1 MKRPIFLKLATR
13 GLVRNRRR
21 SLITVAAVA
30 IGLAGIVFLWG
41 YIAGIN
47 RQMIAN
53 ITSYLTGHVQ
63 VHQKGYHDDPTL
75 DLAFDGP
82 EGIAVRVSAQPGVVA
97 VAPRIEGEALAS
109 GPEKTRGVLVVGVDP
124 ARESGI
130 TTLARAVKAGS
141 YLDAAEPN
149 GILLGDRVA
158 EILRVAVGE
167 EVTLV
172 TQAADGSIGAGRYRV
187 RGIYDSGIDMIDSA
201 YVFLTLPAAQSLY
214 ALEGRVTTLAVR
226 LDELGAV
233 PGASASLSGKLGAAF
248 EVLGWQKLL
257 PRLAD
262 NGAFHELFTYIILF
276 VVFVVVTLGIANTI
290 LMGVM
295 ERIREFGVMMALGTA
310 PGQIARVVLYE
321 AALLGLAGIAVGN
334 AIGLGIVAYFGRRG
348 IDLGQ
353 YAQAVQ
359 MMPGLTGIVYP
370 RARADHLLFL
380 SALLLATTV
389 AASLY
394 PAWKAAG
401 FTPVEAIRGARAA
414 LGRQLRRLPRI
425 ALPFPV
431 RAVFARI
438 ALRGL
443 ARNPRRAV
451 LTLGSLGAGLAAY
464 LFLSGLA
471 QGFFLQM
478 RDNATGL
485 VTGHL
490 QIEVKGFRDEL
501 DAKLTLANS
510 AELLTRVRANPAVA
524 AATPRLQAMAMMSSP
539 TQSEP
544 VMLYGVDTEA
554 ERAVT
559 RLHRQVR
566 EGNYLS
572 PDTLTLI
579 PTGMETL
586 TNFPSPSGRGQR
598 VRGHQPSS
606 PSLLPEGEGSEPR
619 ALARQSVHS
628 EPSALRATSFTRRE
642 VVIGR
647 KLAERLG
654 VRLGEKIVVIAP
666 AADGT
671 LGSAALRVIG
681 IFETDNDVLDRN
693 VALTSLAAARE
704 LLGVPREAATI
715 VVRLKDIETL
725 EAAAASLAETLAA
738 MCRDAQVSR
747 EAGCRERPPDQE
759 VVTWKVL
766 LPEAVQMLE
775 LIRVN
780 LYIILLVVFVVV
792 ALGVA
797 NTLLMAVL
805 ERTREFGLQLA
816 LGTRPGLIV
825 RTVLY
830 ESLVLGVLG
839 LAVGIVFGALIVGYY
854 HAYGFDLTAYAAA
867 TKAIPGM
874 TGVVYP
880 TIVLGN
886 VWLPVAAL
894 LVTSLAAA
902 LYPAWRAARLDAI
915 QALRHV

>member
-1 MKRPIFLKLATR
+1 MNRPIFLKLATR
-13 GLVRNRRR
+13 GLARNRRR

-82 EGIAVRVSAQPGVVA
+82 EGIAARIKAQPGVTA

-124 ARESGI
+124 AREGAI

-158 EILRVAVGE
+158 EILRVAVGG

-233 PGASASLSGKLGAAF
+233 PGASSALAGQLGATF

-262 NGAFHELFTYIILF
+262 NVAFHELFTYIILF

-321 AALLGLAGIAVGN
+321 AALLGLAGIAAGN
-334 AIGLGIVAYFGRRG
+334 ALGLGIVTWFGGRG

-353 YAQAVQ
+353 YAKAVQ

-370 RARADHLLFL
+370 SARADHLLFL

-401 FTPVEAIRGARAA
+401 FTPVEAIRGVRAA
-414 LGRQLRRLPRI
+414 LGRRLRHLPRI
-425 ALPFPV
+425 ALPLPV

-443 ARNPRRAV
+443 ARNPRRAA
-451 LTLGSLGAGLAAY
+451 LTLGSLAAGLAAY

-501 DAKLTLANS
+501 DAKLALANS
-510 AELLTRVRANPAVA
+510 AELLVRVRANPAVA

-544 VMLYGVDTEA
+544 VMLYGVDPEA

-572 PDTLTLI
+572 TDSSREI
-579 PTGMETL
+579 II
-586 TNFPSPSGRGQR
+586 GRG
-598 VRGHQPSS
+598 
-606 PSLLPEGEGSEPR
+606 
-619 ALARQSVHS
+619 
-628 EPSALRATSFTRRE
+628 
-642 VVIGR
+642 
-647 KLAERLG
+647 LAERLG

-671 LGSAALRVIG
+671 LGSAALRVTG

-693 VALTSLAAARE
+693 VALTALPAARE

-715 VVRLKDIETL
+715 VVRLKEIEAL
-725 EAAAASLAETLAA
+725 DAAAVSLAETLTA
-738 MCRDAQVSR
+738 MCRDAQMSR
-747 EAGCRERPPDQE
+747 EAGCRERPSGQE
-759 VVTWKVL
+759 VVTWKTL

-780 LYIILLVVFVVV
+780 LYIILLVVFTVV

-839 LAVGIVFGALIVGYY
+839 LAAGIVLGSLIVGYY
-854 HAYGFDLTAYAAA
+854 HTYGFDLTAYAAA

-880 TIVLGN
+880 TIVPGN

>member
-1 MKRPIFLKLATR
+1 
-13 GLVRNRRR
+13 
-21 SLITVAAVA
+21 
-30 IGLAGIVFLWG
+30 
-41 YIAGIN
+41 
-47 RQMIAN
+47 
-53 ITSYLTGHVQ
+53 
-63 VHQKGYHDDPTL
+63 
-75 DLAFDGP
+75 
-82 EGIAVRVSAQPGVVA
+82 
-97 VAPRIEGEALAS
+97 
-109 GPEKTRGVLVVGVDP
+109 
-124 ARESGI
+124 
-130 TTLARAVKAGS
+130 
-141 YLDAAEPN
+141 
-149 GILLGDRVA
+149 
-158 EILRVAVGE
+158 
-167 EVTLV
+167 
-172 TQAADGSIGAGRYRV
+172 
-187 RGIYDSGIDMIDSA
+187 
-201 YVFLTLPAAQSLY
+201 
-214 ALEGRVTTLAVR
+214 
-226 LDELGAV
+226 
-233 PGASASLSGKLGAAF
+233 
-248 EVLGWQKLL
+248 
-257 PRLAD
+257 
-262 NGAFHELFTYIILF
+262 
-276 VVFVVVTLGIANTI
+276 
-290 LMGVM
+290 
-295 ERIREFGVMMALGTA
+295 
-310 PGQIARVVLYE
+310 
-321 AALLGLAGIAVGN
+321 
-334 AIGLGIVAYFGRRG
+334 
-348 IDLGQ
+348 
-353 YAQAVQ
+353 

-370 RARADHLLFL
+370 RARTDHLLFL

-414 LGRQLRRLPRI
+414 LGRRLRRLPRI

-443 ARNPRRAV
+443 ARNPRRAA

-464 LFLSGLA
+464 LFLSALA

-490 QIEVKGFRDEL
+490 QVEVKGFRDEL

-510 AELLTRVRANPAVA
+510 AGLLTRVRASPFVA
-524 AATPRLQAMAMMSSP
+524 AAAPRLQAMAMMSSP

-544 VMLYGVDTEA
+544 VVLYGVDPEA

-559 RLHRQVR
+559 RLHRQIR

-572 PDTLTLI
+572 PGSSREI
-579 PTGMETL
+579 II
-586 TNFPSPSGRGQR
+586 GRG
-598 VRGHQPSS
+598 
-606 PSLLPEGEGSEPR
+606 
-619 ALARQSVHS
+619 
-628 EPSALRATSFTRRE
+628 
-642 VVIGR
+642 
-647 KLAERLG
+647 LAERLG

-666 AADGT
+666 AADGA
-671 LGSAALRVIG
+671 LGSAALRVTG

-693 VALTSLAAARE
+693 VALTALPAARE

-715 VVRLKDIETL
+715 VVRLKDIEAL
-725 EAAAASLAETLAA
+725 DAAAVSLAETLTASG
-738 MCRDAQVSR
+738 Q
-747 EAGCRERPPDQE
+747 EA
-759 VVTWKVL
+759 VTWKTM

-780 LYIILLVVFVVV
+780 LYIILLVVFTVV

-816 LGTRPGLIV
+816 LGTRPGLIL

-830 ESLVLGVLG
+830 ESLMLGVLG
-839 LAVGIVFGALIVGYY
+839 LAAGIVLGSLIVGYY
-854 HAYGFDLTAYAAA
+854 HTYGFDLTAYAAA

-880 TIVLGN
+880 TIVPGN

>member
-1 MKRPIFLKLATR
+1 MARRVFLKLAMR
-13 GLVRNRRR
+13 GLARNRRR
-21 SLITVAAVA
+21 SLITIAAIA
-30 IGLAGIVFLWG
+30 IGLAGLVFLWG
-41 YIAGIN
+41 YIDGIN

-82 EGIAVRVSAQPGVVA
+82 EGVAVLVRAQPGVAA

-109 GPEKTRGVLVVGVDP
+109 GPEKTRGVLVIGVDP
-124 ARESGI
+124 ARESAI
-130 TTLARAVKAGS
+130 TTLSRAVKAGS
-141 YLDAAEPN
+141 YLDAGDPN

-158 EILRVAVGE
+158 EILRVAVGG

-187 RGIYDSGIDMIDSA
+187 RGIFDSGIDMIDSA

-214 ALEGRVTTLAVR
+214 ALEGQVTTLTVR

-233 PGASASLSGKLGAAF
+233 PDASAALSGKLGAAF

-262 NGAFHELFTYIILF
+262 NVAFHELFTYIILF

-310 PGQIARVVLYE
+310 PGQITRVVLYE
-321 AALLGLAGIAVGN
+321 AALLGLAGIAAGN
-334 AIGLGIVAYFGRRG
+334 AIGLGIVGYLGRRG

-353 YAQAVQ
+353 YTQAVQ

-380 SALLLATTV
+380 SALLLAATV

-414 LGRQLRRLPRI
+414 LGRRLRRLPWVV
-425 ALPFPV
+425 LPFPA

-443 ARNPRRAV
+443 ARNPRRTL
-451 LTLGSLGAGLAAY
+451 LTLGALAAGLAAF
-464 LFLSGLA
+464 LFLSALS

-485 VTGHL
+485 VTGHV

-501 DAKLTLANS
+501 DAKLALADTETLLA
-510 AELLTRVRANPAVA
+510 RVRANPAVA
-524 AATPRLQAMAMMSSP
+524 AAAPRLQAMAMASSP

-544 VMLYGVDTEA
+544 VMLYGVDPQA
-554 ERAVT
+554 ERTVT
-559 RLHRQVR
+559 RLDRQVR

-572 PDTLTLI
+572 PD
-579 PTGMETL
+579 
-586 TNFPSPSGRGQR
+586 NS
-598 VRGHQPSS
+598 
-606 PSLLPEGEGSEPR
+606 
-619 ALARQSVHS
+619 
-628 EPSALRATSFTRRE
+628 RE

-654 VRLGEKIVVIAP
+654 VRLGEKIVVLAP

-671 LGSAALRVIG
+671 LGSAALRIAG

-693 VALTSLAAARE
+693 VALTTLSAARE

-715 VVRLKDIETL
+715 VVRLKDIEAL
-725 EAAAASLAETLAA
+725 ETAAASLAGTLTAP
-738 MCRDAQVSR
+738 
-747 EAGCRERPPDQE
+747 GQE

-780 LYIILLVVFVVV
+780 LYVILVVVFVVV

-797 NTLLMAVL
+797 NTLIMAVL

-839 LAVGIVFGALIVGYY
+839 LTAGIVIGALIVGYY
-854 HAYGFDLTAYAAA
+854 HTNGFDLTAYAAA

>member
-1 MKRPIFLKLATR
+1 MARHVFLKLAMR
-13 GLVRNRRR
+13 GLARNRRR
-21 SLITVAAVA
+21 SLITIAAIA
-30 IGLAGIVFLWG
+30 IGLAGLVFLWG
-41 YIAGIN
+41 YIDGIN

-53 ITSYLTGHVQ
+53 ITSYLTGHAQ

-75 DLAFDGP
+75 DLTFDGA
-82 EGIAVRVSAQPGVVA
+82 EGVAVLVRAQPGVAA
-97 VAPRIEGEALAS
+97 VTPRIEGEALAS
-109 GPEKTRGVLVVGVDP
+109 GPEKTRGVLVIGVDP
-124 ARESGI
+124 ARESAV
-130 TTLARAVKAGS
+130 TTLSRAVKAGS
-141 YLDAAEPN
+141 YLDAADPN

-158 EILRVAVGE
+158 EILRVAVGG

-187 RGIYDSGIDMIDSA
+187 RGIFDSGIDMIDSA
-201 YVFLTLPAAQSLY
+201 YVFLTLSAAQSLY
-214 ALEGRVTTLAVR
+214 ALEGQVTTLVAR

-233 PGASASLSGKLGAAF
+233 PGVAAALSGKLGAAF

-262 NGAFHELFTYIILF
+262 NVAFHELFTYIILF

-310 PGQIARVVLYE
+310 PGQITRVVLYE
-321 AALLGLAGIAVGN
+321 AALLGLAGLAAGN
-334 AIGLGIVAYFGRRG
+334 AIGLGIVAYLGHRG

-380 SALLLATTV
+380 SALLLAATV

-414 LGRQLRRLPRI
+414 LGRRLRRLPRI
-425 ALPFPV
+425 ALPFPA

-443 ARNPRRAV
+443 ARNPRRTL
-451 LTLGSLGAGLAAY
+451 LTLGALAAGLAAF
-464 LFLSGLA
+464 LFLSALS

-485 VTGHL
+485 VTGHV
-490 QIEVKGFRDEL
+490 QVEVKGFRDEL
-501 DAKLTLANS
+501 DAKFALADTETLLA
-510 AELLTRVRANPAVA
+510 RVRANPAVA
-524 AATPRLQAMAMMSSP
+524 AATPRLQAMAMASSP

-544 VMLYGVDTEA
+544 VMLYGVDPQA
-554 ERAVT
+554 ERTVT
-559 RLHRQVR
+559 WLHRQVR
-566 EGNYLS
+566 KGNYLS
-572 PDTLTLI
+572 ADTLTL
-579 PTGMETL
+579 M
-586 TNFPSPSGRGQR
+586 PSPAKA
-598 VRGHQPSS
+598 
-606 PSLLPEGEGSEPR
+606 GEGPLTPTSLPQAGAES
-619 ALARQSVHS
+619 SVRS

-654 VRLGEKIVVIAP
+654 VRLGEKIVVLAP

-671 LGSAALRVIG
+671 LGSAALRIAG

-693 VALTSLAAARE
+693 VALTTLSAARE

-725 EAAAASLAETLAA
+725 ETAAASLAGALTAP
-738 MCRDAQVSR
+738 
-747 EAGCRERPPDQE
+747 GQE

-780 LYIILLVVFVVV
+780 LYVILVVVFVVV

-797 NTLLMAVL
+797 NTLIMAVL

-839 LAVGIVFGALIVGYY
+839 LAAGIVLGALIVGYY
-854 HAYGFDLTAYAAA
+854 HTNGFDLTAYAAA

-880 TIVLGN
+880 TIVLSN

>member
-1 MKRPIFLKLATR
+1 MKRPIFLKLAVR
-13 GLVRNRRR
+13 GLLRNRRR
-21 SLITVAAVA
+21 SLITVAAIA
-30 IGLAGIVFLWG
+30 IGLAGLVFLWG
-41 YIAGIN
+41 YIDGIN

-82 EGIAVRVSAQPGVVA
+82 EGIAARIAAQPGVAA
-97 VAPRIEGEALAS
+97 VAPRIESEALAS

-124 ARESGI
+124 ARESAI
-130 TTLARAVKAGS
+130 TTLARAVKAGG
-141 YLDAAEPN
+141 YLDTADPN
-149 GILLGDRVA
+149 GVVLGDRVA
-158 EILRVAVGE
+158 EILRVAVND

-226 LDELGAV
+226 LGELGAV
-233 PGASASLSGKLGAAF
+233 PDTSAALAGQFGAQF
-248 EVLGWQKLL
+248 EVLGWQELL

-262 NGAFHELFTYIILF
+262 NVAFHELFTRIVLF
-276 VVFVVVTLGIANTI
+276 VVFVVVTLGIANTV

-310 PGQIARVVLYE
+310 PGNIARVVLYE
-321 AALLGLAGIAVGN
+321 AALLGLAGIVLGN

-348 IDLGQ
+348 IDLSQ
-353 YAQAVQ
+353 YAQAMQ
-359 MMPGLTGIVYP
+359 TMPGLTGIVYP
-370 RARADHLLFL
+370 GARADHLLFL
-380 SALLLATTV
+380 SVLLFAATV

-401 FTPVEAIRGARAA
+401 FTPVEAIRGGRSRHPVSRGTGASLRGVRAT
-414 LGRQLRRLPRI
+414 LGRGLRRLGRF
-425 ALPFPV
+425 ALPLPA
-431 RAVFARI
+431 RAVFGRI
-438 ALRGL
+438 ALRGI
-443 ARNPRRAV
+443 ARNPRRAL
-451 LTLGSLGAGLAAY
+451 LTLGALAAGLAAY
-464 LFLSGLA
+464 LFLSGLM

-485 VTGHL
+485 LTGHA

-501 DAKLTLANS
+501 DAKLVLANS
-510 AELLTRVRANPAVA
+510 AELLARVRVNPAVA
-524 AATPRLQAMAMMSSP
+524 AAAPRLQAMAMASSP

-544 VMLYGVDTEA
+544 VTLYGVDPEI

-566 EGNYLS
+566 EGSYLS
-572 PDTLTLI
+572 P
-579 PTGMETL
+579 TGVREIIV
-586 TNFPSPSGRGQR
+586 GRG
-598 VRGHQPSS
+598 
-606 PSLLPEGEGSEPR
+606 
-619 ALARQSVHS
+619 
-628 EPSALRATSFTRRE
+628 
-642 VVIGR
+642 
-647 KLAERLG
+647 LAERLG
-654 VRLGEKIVVIAP
+654 VRLGEKIVVLAP

-671 LGSAALRVIG
+671 LGSAALRIVG
-681 IFETDNDVLDRN
+681 IFATDNDILDRN
-693 VALTSLAAARE
+693 VALTALPAARD

-715 VVRLKDIETL
+715 VIRLKDIETL
-725 EAAAASLAETLAA
+725 EAAAPSLAGTLT
-738 MCRDAQVSR
+738 DP
-747 EAGCRERPPDQE
+747 GQE
-759 VVTWKVL
+759 VVTWKTL
-766 LPEAVQMLE
+766 LPEAVQILE

-780 LYIILLVVFVVV
+780 LYVILIVVFVVV
-792 ALGVA
+792 ALGVV

-816 LGTRPGLIV
+816 LGTRPGQIV

-839 LAVGIVFGALIVGYY
+839 LAAGMAIGSLIVGYY
-854 HAYGFDLTAYAAA
+854 HTYGFDLTAYAAA
-867 TKAIPGM
+867 AKAIPGL

-886 VWLPVAAL
+886 VWLPIAAL

-915 QALRHV
+915 RALRHV

>member
-1 MKRPIFLKLATR
+1 MAQPVFLKLATR
-13 GLVRNRRR
+13 SLLRNRRR
-21 SLITVAAVA
+21 SLITVTAVA
-30 IGLAGIVFLWG
+30 IGLAGLVFLWG
-41 YIAGIN
+41 YIDGIN

-82 EGIAVRVSAQPGVVA
+82 EGIAARIKAQPGIAA

-124 ARESGI
+124 SREGAI

-141 YLDAAEPN
+141 YLDAADPN
-149 GILLGDRVA
+149 GIVLGDRVA
-158 EILRVAVGE
+158 EILRVAVNDE
-167 EVTLV
+167 ATLV

-187 RGIYDSGIDMIDSA
+187 RGIYDSGIDMIDST
-201 YVFLTLPAAQSLY
+201 YVFLPLPAAQSLY

-233 PGASASLSGKLGAAF
+233 PGVAAALAGKLSAAF

-262 NGAFHELFTYIILF
+262 NVAFHEMFTYMILF

-290 LMGVM
+290 LMGVL

-321 AALLGLAGIAVGN
+321 AVLLGLAGIVAGN
-334 AIGLGIVAYFGRRG
+334 ALGLGIVAWFGRRG

-370 RARADHLLFL
+370 SARADHLLLL
-380 SALLLATTV
+380 SVLLLATTV

-401 FTPVEAIRGARAA
+401 FTPVEAIRGARAV
-414 LGRQLRRLPRI
+414 LGRRLRRLPRI
-425 ALPFPV
+425 APPFPV

-443 ARNPRRAV
+443 ARNPRRVA
-451 LTLGSLGAGLAAY
+451 LTLGALGAGLAAY
-464 LFLSGLA
+464 LFLGALS

-478 RDNATGL
+478 RDNATSL
-485 VTGHL
+485 VAGHL
-490 QIEVKGFRDEL
+490 QIDVKGFRDEL
-501 DAKLTLANS
+501 DAKLVLADS
-510 AELLTRVRANPAVA
+510 AGLLARVRASPFVA
-524 AATPRLQAMAMMSSP
+524 AATPRLQAMAMLSSP

-544 VMLYGVDTEA
+544 VMLYGVDPEA
-554 ERAVT
+554 ERTVT
-559 RLHRQVR
+559 LLHRQVR

-572 PDTLTLI
+572 PD
-579 PTGMETL
+579 
-586 TNFPSPSGRGQR
+586 
-598 VRGHQPSS
+598 SS
-606 PSLLPEGEGSEPR
+606 
-619 ALARQSVHS
+619 
-628 EPSALRATSFTRRE
+628 RE
-642 VVIGR
+642 IIIGR

-654 VRLGEKIVVIAP
+654 VRLGEKIVVLAP

-671 LGSAALRVIG
+671 LGSAALRVAG

-704 LLGVPREAATI
+704 LLGVPREAATL

-725 EAAAASLAETLAA
+725 EAAAASLAGALT
-738 MCRDAQVSR
+738 
-747 EAGCRERPPDQE
+747 AGGQE
-759 VVTWKVL
+759 VVTWKILV
-766 LPEAVQMLE
+766 PEAVQMLE

-780 LYIILLVVFVVV
+780 LYIILLVVFAVV

-839 LAVGIVFGALIVGYY
+839 LGAGIALGSLIVGYY
-854 HAYGFDLTAYAAA
+854 HANGLDLTAYSAAA
-867 TKAIPGM
+867 KAIPGM

-880 TIVLGN
+880 TIVPGN
-886 VWLPVAAL
+886 VWPPVAAL
-894 LVTSLAAA
+894 FLTSLIAA

-915 QALRHV
+915 RALRHV

>member
-1 MKRPIFLKLATR
+1 MAQPVFLKLATR
-13 GLVRNRRR
+13 SLLRNRRR
-21 SLITVAAVA
+21 SLITVTAVA
-30 IGLAGIVFLWG
+30 IGLAGLVFLWG
-41 YIAGIN
+41 YIDGIN

-82 EGIAVRVSAQPGVVA
+82 EGIAARIKAQPGIAA

-109 GPEKTRGVLVVGVDP
+109 GPEKTRGVFVVGVDP
-124 ARESGI
+124 SRESAI
-130 TTLARAVKAGS
+130 TTLTRAVRAGS
-141 YLDAAEPN
+141 YLDAAEPQ

-158 EILRVAVGE
+158 EILRVAVND

-201 YVFLTLPAAQSLY
+201 YVFLPLPAAQSLY

-233 PGASASLSGKLGAAF
+233 PGVAAALSGKLGAAF

-262 NGAFHELFTYIILF
+262 NVAFHEMFTYMILF
-276 VVFVVVTLGIANTI
+276 VVFGVVTLGIANTI
-290 LMGVM
+290 LMGVL

-321 AALLGLAGIAVGN
+321 AVLLGLAGIVVGN
-334 AIGLGIVAYFGRRG
+334 ALGLGIVAWFGRRG
-348 IDLGQ
+348 IDLAQ

-370 RARADHLLFL
+370 GARADHLLLL
-380 SALLLATTV
+380 SVLLLATTV

-401 FTPVEAIRGARAA
+401 FTPVEAIRGARAV
-414 LGRQLRRLPRI
+414 LGRRLRRLPRI

-443 ARNPRRAV
+443 ARNPRRAA
-451 LTLGSLGAGLAAY
+451 LTLGALGAGLAAY
-464 LFLSGLA
+464 LFLGALS

-485 VTGHL
+485 VAGHL

-501 DAKLTLANS
+501 DAKLALADS
-510 AELLTRVRANPAVA
+510 AGLLARVRASPFVA
-524 AATPRLQAMAMMSSP
+524 AATPRLQAMAMLSSP

-544 VMLYGVDTEA
+544 VMLYGVDPEA

-559 RLHRQVR
+559 GLHRQVR

-572 PDTLTLI
+572 PD
-579 PTGMETL
+579 
-586 TNFPSPSGRGQR
+586 
-598 VRGHQPSS
+598 SS
-606 PSLLPEGEGSEPR
+606 
-619 ALARQSVHS
+619 
-628 EPSALRATSFTRRE
+628 RE
-642 VVIGR
+642 IIIGR

-654 VRLGEKIVVIAP
+654 VRLGEKIVVLAP

-671 LGSAALRVIG
+671 LGSAAWRVAG
-681 IFETDNDVLDRN
+681 VFETDNDVLDRN

-704 LLGVPREAATI
+704 LLGVPRETATAPSLARGPRLGPIGEAATV

-725 EAAAASLAETLAA
+725 EAAAASLAGALTTP
-738 MCRDAQVSR
+738 
-747 EAGCRERPPDQE
+747 GQE
-759 VVTWKVL
+759 VVTWKILV
-766 LPEAVQMLE
+766 PEAVQMLE

-780 LYIILLVVFVVV
+780 LYIILLVVFAVV

-839 LAVGIVFGALIVGYY
+839 LGAGIVLGALIVGYY
-854 HAYGFDLTAYAAA
+854 HANGLDLTAYAAA
-867 TKAIPGM
+867 AKAIPGM

-880 TIVLGN
+880 TIVPGN
-886 VWLPVAAL
+886 VWPPVAAL
-894 LVTSLAAA
+894 FLTSLIAA

-915 QALRHV
+915 RALRHA

>member
-1 MKRPIFLKLATR
+1 
-13 GLVRNRRR
+13 
-21 SLITVAAVA
+21 
-30 IGLAGIVFLWG
+30 
-41 YIAGIN
+41 
-47 RQMIAN
+47 
-53 ITSYLTGHVQ
+53 
-63 VHQKGYHDDPTL
+63 
-75 DLAFDGP
+75 LAFDGP
-82 EGIAVRVSAQPGVVA
+82 EGIAARVSAQPGVVA

-124 ARESGI
+124 ARENGI
-130 TTLARAVKAGS
+130 TTLARAVKTGS

-233 PGASASLSGKLGAAF
+233 PGTSAALSGKLGATF

-262 NGAFHELFTYIILF
+262 NVAFHELFTYIILF

-321 AALLGLAGIAVGN
+321 AALLGLAGIAAGN
-334 AIGLGIVAYFGRRG
+334 AIGLGIVEYFSRRG

-401 FTPVEAIRGARAA
+401 FTPVEAIRGVRAA

-443 ARNPRRAV
+443 ARNPRRAA

-464 LFLSGLA
+464 LFLSALA

-501 DAKLTLANS
+501 DAKLALANS
-510 AELLTRVRANPAVA
+510 AELLARVRASSFVA

-544 VMLYGVDTEA
+544 VMLYGVDPEA

-693 VALTSLAAARE
+693 VALMTLPAARE

-715 VVRLKDIETL
+715 AVRLKEIEALDT
-725 EAAAASLAETLAA
+725 AAALLAGTLTAS
-738 MCRDAQVSR
+738 
-747 EAGCRERPPDQE
+747 GQE
-759 VVTWKVL
+759 VVTWKML

-780 LYIILLVVFVVV
+780 LYIILLVVFTVV
-792 ALGVA
+792 ALGVV

-816 LGTRPGLIV
+816 LGTRPGQIV

-830 ESLVLGVLG
+830 ESFVLGVLG
-839 LAVGIVFGALIVGYY
+839 LAAGVVLGSLIVGYY
-854 HAYGFDLTAYAAA
+854 HSYGFDLTAYAAA

-880 TIVLGN
+880 TIVPGN

>member
-1 MKRPIFLKLATR
+1 MARTVFLKLAAR
-13 GLVRNRRR
+13 GLLRNRRR

-30 IGLAGIVFLWG
+30 IGLAGLVFLWG
-41 YIAGIN
+41 YIDGIN

-63 VHQKGYHDDPTL
+63 VHQKGYHDDPKL
-75 DLAFDGP
+75 DFAFDGP
-82 EGIAVRVSAQPGVVA
+82 EGIAARLRAQPGVAA

-109 GPEKTRGVLVVGVDP
+109 GPEKTRGVRVIGVDP
-124 ARESGI
+124 AREGAI
-130 TTLARAVKAGS
+130 TTLARAVKSGR
-141 YLDAAEPN
+141 YLDAADPG

-158 EILRVAVGE
+158 EILRVAVND

-172 TQAADGSIGAGRYRV
+172 TQAADGSIGADRYRV
-187 RGIYDSGIDMIDSA
+187 RGIYDSGIDMIDSV
-201 YVFLTLPAAQSLY
+201 YVFMTLPAAQSLY

-226 LDELGAV
+226 LDALDAVPAVSALLAGRLGA
-233 PGASASLSGKLGAAF
+233 KF

-262 NGAFHELFTYIILF
+262 NVAFHELFTYIILF
-276 VVFVVVTLGIANTI
+276 VVFVVVTFGLANTI

-310 PGQIARVVLYE
+310 PGQIARVVLIE
-321 AALLGLAGIAVGN
+321 AALLGLAGIAAGN
-334 AIGLGIVAYFGRRG
+334 AIGLGIVGWFGRNG

-353 YAQAVQ
+353 YAKAVQ
-359 MMPGLTGIVYP
+359 LMPGLTGIVYP
-370 RARADHLLFL
+370 GVRTDHLLLL
-380 SALLLATTV
+380 SGLLLATTI

-401 FTPVEAIRGARAA
+401 FTPVEAIRGMRAA
-414 LGRQLRRLPRI
+414 IGRRRILPRM
-425 ALPFPV
+425 ALPLPP

-443 ARNPRRAV
+443 VRNPRRAL
-451 LTLGSLGAGLAAY
+451 LTLGALAAGLAAY
-464 LFLSGLA
+464 LFLGALT

-485 VTGHL
+485 ITGHA

-510 AELLTRVRANPAVA
+510 AELLARVRANAAVA

-544 VMLYGVDTEA
+544 VVLYGVDPET

-572 PDTLTLI
+572 P
-579 PTGMETL
+579 G
-586 TNFPSPSGRGQR
+586 G
-598 VRGHQPSS
+598 
-606 PSLLPEGEGSEPR
+606 
-619 ALARQSVHS
+619 A
-628 EPSALRATSFTRRE
+628 RE

-671 LGSAALRVIG
+671 LGSAALRVVG
-681 IFETDNDVLDRN
+681 IFDTDNDVLDRN
-693 VALTSLAAARE
+693 VAIMALPAARD
-704 LLGVPREAATI
+704 LLGVPRESAT
-715 VVRLKDIETL
+715 VAVRLKEINALETT
-725 EAAAASLAETLAA
+725 AAALAGVLTA
-738 MCRDAQVSR
+738 
-747 EAGCRERPPDQE
+747 PDQE
-759 VVTWKVL
+759 VVTWKAL

-780 LYIILLVVFVVV
+780 LYVILIVVFTVV

-816 LGTRPGLIV
+816 LGTHPGLIL

-839 LAVGIVFGALIVGYY
+839 LAAGIVIGSLIVGYY

-867 TKAIPGM
+867 AKAIPGL

-880 TIVLGN
+880 TIVPGN

-894 LVTSLAAA
+894 FVTSLVAA
-902 LYPAWRAARLDAI
+902 LYPAWRAARLDPVV
-915 QALRHV
+915 ALRRP

>member
-1 MKRPIFLKLATR
+1 M
-13 GLVRNRRR
+13 
-21 SLITVAAVA
+21 
-30 IGLAGIVFLWG
+30 
-41 YIAGIN
+41 
-47 RQMIAN
+47 
-53 ITSYLTGHVQ
+53 
-63 VHQKGYHDDPTL
+63 
-75 DLAFDGP
+75 
-82 EGIAVRVSAQPGVVA
+82 
-97 VAPRIEGEALAS
+97 
-109 GPEKTRGVLVVGVDP
+109 
-124 ARESGI
+124 
-130 TTLARAVKAGS
+130 
-141 YLDAAEPN
+141 
-149 GILLGDRVA
+149 
-158 EILRVAVGE
+158 
-167 EVTLV
+167 
-172 TQAADGSIGAGRYRV
+172 
-187 RGIYDSGIDMIDSA
+187 
-201 YVFLTLPAAQSLY
+201 
-214 ALEGRVTTLAVR
+214 
-226 LDELGAV
+226 
-233 PGASASLSGKLGAAF
+233 
-248 EVLGWQKLL
+248 
-257 PRLAD
+257 
-262 NGAFHELFTYIILF
+262 
-276 VVFVVVTLGIANTI
+276 
-290 LMGVM
+290 
-295 ERIREFGVMMALGTA
+295 
-310 PGQIARVVLYE
+310 
-321 AALLGLAGIAVGN
+321 
-334 AIGLGIVAYFGRRG
+334 
-348 IDLGQ
+348 
-353 YAQAVQ
+353 
-359 MMPGLTGIVYP
+359 
-370 RARADHLLFL
+370 
-380 SALLLATTV
+380 
-389 AASLY
+389 
-394 PAWKAAG
+394 
-401 FTPVEAIRGARAA
+401 
-414 LGRQLRRLPRI
+414 
-425 ALPFPV
+425 PFPV

-464 LFLSGLA
+464 LFLSALA

-510 AELLTRVRANPAVA
+510 VELLARVRASPFVA
-524 AATPRLQAMAMMSSP
+524 AVTPRLQAMAMMSSP

-544 VMLYGVDTEA
+544 VMLYGVDPEA

-566 EGNYLS
+566 EGNYLTGGT
-572 PDTLTLI
+572 PTLI
-579 PTGMETL
+579 P
-586 TNFPSPSGRGQR
+586 SPAKA
-598 VRGHQPSS
+598 
-606 PSLLPEGEGSEPR
+606 GEGG
-619 ALARQSVHS
+619 
-628 EPSALRATSFTRRE
+628 EPSALRATSYDRRE

-647 KLAERLG
+647 GLAERLG

-671 LGSAALRVIG
+671 LGSAALRVTG

-725 EAAAASLAETLAA
+725 EAAATSLAGTLTAS
-738 MCRDAQVSR
+738 V
-747 EAGCRERPPDQE
+747 QE

-780 LYIILLVVFVVV
+780 LYIILFVVFVVV

-839 LAVGIVFGALIVGYY
+839 LAAGIVLGSLIVGYY
-854 HAYGFDLTAYAAA
+854 HTYGFDLTAYAAA

-894 LVTSLAAA
+894 LVTSLTAA

>member
-1 MKRPIFLKLATR
+1 MTTRVFLKLAAR
-13 GLVRNRRR
+13 SLLRNRRR

-30 IGLAGIVFLWG
+30 IGLAGLVFLWG
-41 YIAGIN
+41 YVGGIN
-47 RQMIAN
+47 TQMIAN

-75 DLAFDGP
+75 DLAFDRP
-82 EGIAVRVSAQPGVVA
+82 EGIAARIKTQPGVAA

-130 TTLARAVKAGS
+130 TTLARAVKAGG
-141 YLDAAEPN
+141 YLDADDPN

-158 EILRVAVGE
+158 EILRVGVND

-233 PGASASLSGKLGAAF
+233 PGAATALAGQLGAPF

-262 NGAFHELFTYIILF
+262 NVAFHELLTYIILF

-310 PGQIARVVLYE
+310 PGRIARVVLYE
-321 AALLGLAGIAVGN
+321 AALLGLTGIMLGN
-334 AIGLGIVAYFGRRG
+334 VIGLGIVAWFGRRG
-348 IDLGQ
+348 IDLSQ
-353 YAQAVQ
+353 YAQAMQ

-380 SALLLATTV
+380 SVLLLAATV

-401 FTPVEAIRGARAA
+401 FTPVEAIRGARQ
-414 LGRQLRRLPRI
+414 RLRRLRHGFGRLAFP
-425 ALPFPV
+425 LPA
-431 RAVFARI
+431 RAVFTRI

-443 ARNPRRAV
+443 ARNPRRAA
-451 LTLGSLGAGLAAY
+451 LTLGALGAGLAAY
-464 LFLSGLA
+464 LFLSALA

-501 DAKLTLANS
+501 DARLALTNS
-510 AELLTRVRANPAVA
+510 AELLARVRASPFVVA
-524 AATPRLQAMAMMSSP
+524 AVPRLQAMAMASSP

-544 VMLYGVDTEA
+544 VMLYGVDPEA
-554 ERAVT
+554 ERTVT

-572 PDTLTLI
+572 PD
-579 PTGMETL
+579 
-586 TNFPSPSGRGQR
+586 S
-598 VRGHQPSS
+598 VR
-606 PSLLPEGEGSEPR
+606 EI
-619 ALARQSVHS
+619 
-628 EPSALRATSFTRRE
+628 
-642 VVIGR
+642 VIGR
-647 KLAERLG
+647 GLAERLG
-654 VRLGEKIVVIAP
+654 VRLGEKIVVLAP

-671 LGSAALRVIG
+671 LGSAALRVTG
-681 IFETDNDVLDRN
+681 VFETDNDILDRN

-715 VVRLKDIETL
+715 VVRLKDIEAL
-725 EAAAASLAETLAA
+725 EPAAAALVGTLTA
-738 MCRDAQVSR
+738 S
-747 EAGCRERPPDQE
+747 GQE

-816 LGTRPGLIV
+816 LGTRPGQIV

-830 ESLVLGVLG
+830 ESFVLGALG
-839 LAVGIVFGALIVGYY
+839 LAAGFATGALIVGYY
-854 HAYGFDLTAYAAA
+854 HTYGFDLTAYAAA
-867 TKAIPGM
+867 AKAIPGM
-874 TGVVYP
+874 TGVVYL
-880 TIVLGN
+880 TIVLGD
-886 VWLPVAAL
+886 VWLPMAAL
-894 LVTSLAAA
+894 FLTGLAAA